1 MLMDEYILKGDP
13 KHLEN
18 VIREQSIRIKRGVV
32 FITTPSE
39 SGYITQVESEQ
50 KIKEKE
56 NELNAIISEKDG
68 EIGRLNTTIGEKD
81 AKIAEQTQTITEKDE
96 KIRQLEEQIAGLQ
109 KQSEEMALCLNADP
123 GVTDN
128 KETIPYDTK
137 ESESTAKSKKK

>member
-1 MLMDEYILKGDP
+1 MDEYILKGDP

-18 VIREQSIRIKRGVV
+18 VIREQSIRIKRRVV

-50 KIKEKE
+50 KIKE
-56 NELNAIISEKDG
+56 NELNAVISEKDG
-68 EIGRLNTTIGEKD
+68 EIGRLNTTIEEKD

>member
-1 MLMDEYILKGDP
+1 MDEYILKGDP

-18 VIREQSIRIKRGVV
+18 VIREQIIRIKRGVV

-56 NELNAIISEKDG
+56 NELNAVISEKDG
-68 EIGRLNTTIGEKD
+68 EIGRL
-81 AKIAEQTQTITEKDE
+81 KIAEQTQTITEKDE